1 MASQNDIIN
10 TEELSS
16 KNSLLNL
23 HQRSKI
29 SKKRGYSK
37 QINVVMKK
45 LRHQKEAALA
55 PKCGHV
61 IGSKLVKKRIA
72 LSKVPEIIYP
82 WEVKEDVYWEHEE
95 DRDQEYLEQLM
106 QMQEQ
111 EQEQEQDDEKPGPWD
126 LNLQPY
132 LDDMYYDLCGPWYE
146 SLDNFDSCDG
156 PLDSFPDDWSNF
168 PYDSDPDSDPDSY
181 PDDWCSYPYDRY
193 VDWMPSNSLFY
204 W

>member
-1 MASQNDIIN
+1 MASNFDTIS

-37 QINVVMKK
+37 QMNVVMKN

-61 IGSKLVKKRIA
+61 ICKKRIT
-72 LSKVPEIIYP
+72 SSTVPEIIYP
-82 WEVKEDVYWEHEE
+82 WEVEEDVYWEHEE
-95 DRDQEYLEQLM
+95 DCDQKYLELLM
-106 QMQEQ
+106 EMQEQ
-111 EQEQEQDDEKPGPWD
+111 EQDQDDEKPDPWD
-126 LNLQPY
+126 RNLQPY
-132 LDDMYYDLCGPWYE
+132 LDDMYNDLCGPWYE

-168 PYDSDPDSDPDSY
+168 PYDSDPDSDPDSDSD
-181 PDDWCSYPYDRY
+181 PDDWCSYPYNKY